1 MLVLSVCV
9 HDHVACVYRT
19 VRVQQSLF
27 VSQCIAC
34 RLVLCRE
41 SFSQQH
47 LELQLCR
54 DRASQVVGLR
64 KVMVIYVV

>member
-9 HDHVACVYRT
+9 HDHAACVYGT

-27 VSQCIAC
+27 VLQCIAC

-47 LELQLCR
+47 L
-54 DRASQVVGLR
+54 
-64 KVMVIYVV
+64 KF